1 MVSFCAEFL
10 RSTTIQPL
18 KMVAVCCWA
27 LAEWS
32 YLVETSGTWMDDHT
46 ALRAVQLAKLY
57 LQTHMLMAR
66 RSLLSGQPRWKI
78 RPRMH
83 SFACEITARM
93 ENGSRMSPREA
104 ACWGDESWIGRTCH
118 VGLAPAVHTSTL
130 RLRILQRVLMH
141 VNAELANLPHRE

>member
-1 MVSFCAEFL
+1 MPCPSTFPTGFPRGMLTRSWSTFARSSCARQPSS
-10 RSTTIQPL
+10 RSRWWPF
-18 KMVAVCCWA
+18 CWA

-32 YLVETSGTWMDDHT
+32 YVVETSGTWMDDRT

-83 SFACEITARM
+83 SFACEISARM

-130 RLRILQRVLMH
+130 HLRIL
-141 VNAELANLPHRE
+141 